1 MTGAEVRSN
10 IFFIILKASKKNL
23 NILKFHFPSEGA
35 GEPKSGPEI
44 APQKADIFRKSH
56 LSDTRHP
63 IPWLIILRNMNSK
76 MKQNIPNCWNILKGV
91 TVPLIRNRQIIL
103 TCLS

>member
-56 LSDTRHP
+56 LSDTRHS
-63 IPWLIILRNMNSK
+63 ILADNSQK
-76 MKQNIPNCWNILKGV
+76 YELKDE
-91 TVPLIRNRQIIL
+91 TKY
-103 TCLS
+103 S